1 MVHNLELDREKMSV
15 RHLAKAKADCEGI
28 TSFTFYSFLLVTPEI
43 RRARSDHRV
52 A

>member
-1 MVHNLELDREKMSV
+1 MVHNLELDREKLSV
-15 RHLAKAKADCEGI
+15 GHLAQAKADCEGTI
-28 TSFTFYSFLLVTPEI
+28 SFTFYSFLLVTLEI